1 LLQCGRIQKRAQSTK
16 CTCRMV
22 TPADTLGH
30 QSMTLLQWRYRSMH
44 WRDAMNKKNQ
54 EWINDKGRKPKEI
67 VTKPATQEYKDN
79 WDKIFGNKKNGK
91 TD

>member
-1 LLQCGRIQKRAQSTK
+1 
-16 CTCRMV
+16 
-22 TPADTLGH
+22 
-30 QSMTLLQWRYRSMH
+30 MH

-67 VTKPATQEYKDN
+67 VTKPATQEHKDN